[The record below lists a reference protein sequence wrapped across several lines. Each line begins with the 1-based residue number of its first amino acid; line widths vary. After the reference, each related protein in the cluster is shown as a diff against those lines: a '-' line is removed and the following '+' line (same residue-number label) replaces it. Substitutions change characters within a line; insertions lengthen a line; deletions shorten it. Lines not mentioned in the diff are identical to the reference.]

1 VSAAGDLLITG
12 GIVLDPATGL
22 EGKLDVAAKDGR
34 ITAIAPDLPR
44 QGAEHVVDAT
54 GCYVSPGFVDFHAH
68 VYWGVNHY
76 AVEADPLCTATGVT
90 TVVDCG
96 SAGPVNFPGLR
107 HYVVEASRTRI
118 LAFVNLAQHGVQ
130 RSPATELRDLR
141 YADPEGA
148 AEQVERHRDIALGIK
163 VRMGVDMVGD
173 NGREALRLALQAAEI
188 ANTRLMVHVGGSA
201 VPVEE
206 IVDSL
211 RPGDVV
217 THCFNGM
224 EQAIVDEGGTL
235 RPAVRRAH
243 ERGVLFDLGHAG
255 RMLSF
260 DVARAAMAQ
269 GLRPDTLS
277 TDAHVLRPGAA
288 DPGFDLPTIL
298 TKFLAL
304 GWSLNEVV
312 AACTVAPARAMAWD
326 DRLGQLAVGREAD
339 VTVFRLRDGPV
350 TLHDTHGQTLQG
362 DRTIEPVW
370 TIRAGQPRPARGQ
383 AGTA

>member
-1 VSAAGDLLITG
+1 VSEAGELLISG
-12 GIVLDPATGL
+12 GTVLDPASGV
-22 EGKLDVAAKDGR
+22 EDRLDVAVKDGR
-34 ITAIAPDLPR
+34 IAAIAPSLPR
-44 QGAEHVVDAT
+44 QGAPRVIDAT
-54 GCYVSPGFVDFHAH
+54 GCYVAPGFIDFHAH
-68 VYWGVNHY
+68 VYWGVNYY
-76 AVEADPLCTATGVT
+76 AVEADQLCTATGVT

-107 HYVVEASRTRI
+107 RYVVDTARTRI
-118 LAFVNLAQHGVQ
+118 LAFVNVAQHGVQ

-148 AEQVERHRDIALGIK
+148 AEQVQQHWDVTLGVK

-173 NGREALRLALQAAEI
+173 NGREALHLALQAAEM
-188 ANTRLMVHVGGSA
+188 ANTRLMVHVGGSL

-217 THCFNGM
+217 THCFNGL
-224 EQAIVDEGGTL
+224 EQAIVDERGTL
-235 RPAVRRAH
+235 RPAVLRAH

-255 RMLSF
+255 KMLSF
-260 DVARAAMAQ
+260 AVARAAMAQ

-277 TDAHVLRPGAA
+277 TDAHVLRPGAV

-312 AACTVAPARAMAWD
+312 AACTVAPARAMAWQ

-350 TLHDTHGQTLQG
+350 TLHDTHGQTLKG
-362 DRTIEPVW
+362 DRTVEPVW
-370 TIRAGQPRPARGQ
+370 TIRAGNGWPARGHSGP
-383 AGTA
+383 A